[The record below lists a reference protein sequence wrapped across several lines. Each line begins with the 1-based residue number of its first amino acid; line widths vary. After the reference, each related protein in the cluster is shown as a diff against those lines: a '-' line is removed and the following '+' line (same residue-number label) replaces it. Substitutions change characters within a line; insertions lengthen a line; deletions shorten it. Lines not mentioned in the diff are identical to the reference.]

1 MSKTRN
7 RISIGKGLKNQN
19 SHGRTNLRPLPRHL
33 ALISFRI
40 RRHFTF
46 KAITMAETKKERIE
60 SLKKELSIR
69 KNIVETNARIC
80 VEIVEQLLELES
92 A

>member
-1 MSKTRN
+1 
-7 RISIGKGLKNQN
+7 
-19 SHGRTNLRPLPRHL
+19 
-33 ALISFRI
+33 
-40 RRHFTF
+40 
-46 KAITMAETKKERIE
+46 MAETKKERIE